1 MGRAETGHGA
11 GWRHKLIMCLKID
24 NHYRVGF
31 VEMGGWTEAAH
42 YIIISVSTQGDQY
55 LCPPPSS
62 GLPGKESISK
72 YNVPPCTCPDYRTG
86 MYSVACYRNDVGTDV
101 GISGPTPSE
110 KYYGDGN

>member
-1 MGRAETGHGA
+1 
-11 GWRHKLIMCLKID
+11 MCLKID
-24 NHYRVGF
+24 NHYRAGF
-31 VEMGGWTEAAH
+31 VETGWVDGGGTLHFNQPAGSRLP
-42 YIIISVSTQGDQY
+42 IS
-55 LCPPPSS
+55 
-62 GLPGKESISK
+62 LPTSIHRFNGQKSISK

>member
-24 NHYRVGF
+24 NHSRVGF

-42 YIIISVSTQGDQY
+42 YIIISLPTQGDQY

-62 GLPGKESISK
+62 GLPAKK
-72 YNVPPCTCPDYRTG
+72 V
-86 MYSVACYRNDVGTDV
+86 YRNIMFHRVRAETTV
-101 GISGPTPSE
+101 LARTRWPVIEMVLVPM
-110 KYYGDGN
+110 